1 MADNV
6 PGLMAGI
13 GQAMRH
19 LSERQRVV
27 SQNIA
32 NSETPGYKSRE
43 VEAPNFS
50 DLLAETG
57 GGRSAARGMCPEPRC
72 WFSPALERGTDSE
85 NERGGM
91 MVSRDVRVR
100 GLRARRHRRM
110 ERDPSD
116 PLRHSGAGIPTGPR
130 IAAAEREQRSKLA
143 IHRECRRDVLARIDR
158 RVKCPAR

>member
-6 PGLMAGI
+6 PGLMSGI

-43 VEAPNFS
+43 VEAPDFS

-57 GGRSAARGMCPEPRC
+57 GGRSAARVARPRITLTSGMSALGAHQPESGHVKLDGDISEVKPDGNNVTLEDQLLKMGQIQTDFATMTNLYRKQM
-72 WFSPALERGTDSE
+72 SLMKTALG
-85 NERGGM
+85 RGG
-91 MVSRDVRVR
+91 
-100 GLRARRHRRM
+100 
-110 ERDPSD
+110 
-116 PLRHSGAGIPTGPR
+116 SG
-130 IAAAEREQRSKLA
+130 Q
-143 IHRECRRDVLARIDR
+143 
-158 RVKCPAR
+158 